1 MKSTTKEIAN
11 TRLPKWANLKNSSR
25 YLSINEVNK
34 RRKLLLQI
42 GEYLQQNLPKEA
54 FREANAELKE
64 LFLG

>member
-1 MKSTTKEIAN
+1 MRNTTKEITNA
-11 TRLPKWANLKNSSR
+11 RLPKWANLKNSSR

-42 GEYLQQNLPKEA
+42 GEHLQQNLPKEV
-54 FREANAELKE
+54 FRETNAELRE